1 MAFILRRSNKD
12 FPPNLSELMNT
23 FITHTTSFIRKFASS
38 EHRMKEIAG
47 EFREISEEVRKMQKR
62 TDKVRTAGAVA
73 GGVGVGAVIGIGLLV
88 LAAPFTGGAS
98 LAAVAPLAVAAGAA
112 AVGGAVAGGAA
123 VVVGVNVTKTMKE
136 NRSVNKVEELGKD
149 FMEII
154 EPLKYNLE
162 KIKKTCE
169 KLEQRSAELQAE
181 KTLTDMEDF
190 QRSLRQVSEVA
201 GRSEEVLS
209 SAAILMSVIGGL
221 LLLIVKVFRLNATH
235 EEDNMLGN
243 SIIQSA
249 DHCQKVVK
257 DFDEMKKELKDFSVK

>member
-1 MAFILRRSNKD
+1 MAFVLRRLNKD
-12 FPPNLSELMNT
+12 FPPNLSELMHT
-23 FITHTTSFIRKFASS
+23 FITHATSFIRKFASS
-38 EHRMKEIAG
+38 EHRMRQIAG
-47 EFREISEEVRKMQKR
+47 EFREISDEVRKMQKT

-73 GGVGVGAVIGIGLLV
+73 GGVGIGAVIGIALLV

-98 LAAVAPLAVAAGAA
+98 LSAVGPLAVAAAA
-112 AVGGAVAGGAA
+112 AGGGA

-136 NRSVNKVEELGKD
+136 NGSVKKVEELGKE
-149 FMEII
+149 FMEIV

-181 KTLTDMEDF
+181 KTLTDMEEF
-190 QRSLRQVSEVA
+190 QRILTRVTELA

-209 SAAILMSVIGGL
+209 AAAILMSVIGDL
-221 LLLIVKVFRLNATH
+221 LLLIVKVFRLNATPEEH
-235 EEDNMLGN
+235 EKLGN